1 MLKVLICYFTTT
13 NTFEFIIIIDS
24 GHSLAENEIAC
35 VIISKT
41 NTIFCDFE
49 HVFSRALYIFEVP
62 NLSRTA
68 DRVKML
74 IT

>member
-1 MLKVLICYFTTT
+1 MCYFTT
-13 NTFEFIIIIDS
+13 NTFEFTIIIDS

-35 VIISKT
+35 VIISKI
-41 NTIFCDFE
+41 NKFSVILSMF
-49 HVFSRALYIFEVP
+49 FSRALYIFEVP